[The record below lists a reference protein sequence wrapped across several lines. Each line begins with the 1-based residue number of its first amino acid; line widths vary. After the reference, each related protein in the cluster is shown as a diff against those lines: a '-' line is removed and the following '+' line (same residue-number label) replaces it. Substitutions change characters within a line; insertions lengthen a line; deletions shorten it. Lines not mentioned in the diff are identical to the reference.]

1 MGLLLLLLY
10 QVVLADEVC
19 LLQNQKF
26 LDVRPDELDNHRSDM
41 NRTRQRSMQKGS
53 RHPSLRRT
61 TEQYI
66 HEREPD
72 RPSQVAATWKS
83 GRHHIGSSNLIFL
96 KIPKTGSSTMSGVAR
111 RIASHH
117 GLSGYEDSSW
127 ITREPGVW
135 ANHANFRH
143 VYRGMQQTL
152 KLPAFVFTNVREPA
166 ARCLSNFYHVEVSIN
181 GVPDSAES
189 KIKFLNSSQC
199 ISFQY
204 NYMRRE
210 QRKMSV
216 KDVLASYDFV
226 GVLEQAE
233 ESMVVLADILN
244 VSLTDVL
251 FISAKLSDQQSTWTT
266 KPGEKQ
272 NHTAVPH
279 RPLAQEPAAVREYVT
294 NEFRKMNPLDYD
306 LYDTVRSRLN
316 QQMLTH
322 KFLQERVI
330 VYKDMHREV
339 KERCANTPD
348 TKRDC
353 YWNDNGC
360 GIACIDNYARTFVI
374 NSPSA
379 SDEE

>member
-294 NEFRKMNPLDYD
+294 NEFRKMNPFGL
-306 LYDTVRSRLN
+306 RLIRHRTLKA
-316 QQMLTH
+316 QPADADSQV
-322 KFLQERVI
+322 FAGEGDCLQRHASGSQGTMRKYTGYQTRLLLERQWLWYCV
-330 VYKDMHREV
+330 HR
-339 KERCANTPD
+339 
-348 TKRDC
+348 
-353 YWNDNGC
+353 
-360 GIACIDNYARTFVI
+360 
-374 NSPSA
+374 
-379 SDEE
+379 